1 MGFAIDCLFIR
12 DCPGRKVRI
21 GSTHRLPNSWVH
33 GRVVRV
39 DNNPESFSALAR
51 RRSLSVKRSLRCHTR
66 RCAENRR
73 FYRFPD
79 RSAGSWLQEAR
90 LNSMASL
97 SSPAGPLTRFA
108 LGLAEAINHAFGNP
122 REEGAHL
129 PPPWWLV
136 GPTATGRGAAPAE
149 LGLRAHPQPIEA
161 AVGEGLGHRRRPHPL
176 LLLQIADRAG
186 HAQQPRSR
194 SR

>member
-1 MGFAIDCLFIR
+1 M
-12 DCPGRKVRI
+12 
-21 GSTHRLPNSWVH
+21 
-33 GRVVRV
+33 
-39 DNNPESFSALAR
+39 DNNPECFFAPAR
-51 RRSLSVKRSLRCHTR
+51 RRSLPVKRSLSVKRSLRCHTL
-66 RCAENRR
+66 RCAAYRR

-129 PPPWWLV
+129 PPPLV
-136 GPTATGRGAAPAE
+136 VGRPY
-149 LGLRAHPQPIEA
+149 RDRP
-161 AVGEGLGHRRRPHPL
+161 RRR
-176 LLLQIADRAG
+176 
-186 HAQQPRSR
+186 SR
-194 SR
+194 